1 MNNDETGI
9 DTIVLGSSKD
19 DDTITLSDI
28 FNFDNNDTITL
39 TDYNYNS
46 PLSTSLSTDYSYSA
60 TLGTPT
66 SITSGGS
73 GATLTTTTGGGLLW
87 NNPTYTATAS
97 PYTYTTGAPG
107 TISAGGNWTTY
118 NNQPQVLKVS
128 GNAEFE
134 GEVTIKGVKLDERLT
149 AIEERLGI
157 LRPNN
162 DLEGKW
168 EKLKKL
174 GEEYRKLEQ
183 EILEGEN
190 IWNMLKK

>member
-1 MNNDETGI
+1 MIDNGESI
-9 DTIVLGSSKD
+9 DTIVLGGS
-19 DDTITLSDI
+19 T
-28 FNFDNNDTITL
+28 NDTINL
-39 TDYNYNS
+39 TGWDS

-73 GATLTTTTGGGLLW
+73 GATLTTTAGGGLMW
-87 NNPTYTATAS
+87 GNVGT
-97 PYTYTTGAPG
+97 PYTYTNQTTGW
-107 TISAGGNWTTY
+107 NTY
-118 NNQPQVLKVS
+118 SQPSIMKVECD
-128 GNAEFE
+128 AEFK
-134 GEVTIKGVKLDERLT
+134 GEVTIKGVKLDDRLT

-168 EKLKKL
+168 EKLKAL

-190 IWNMLKK
+190 IWDMLKK

>member
-1 MNNDETGI
+1 MNEDSYGT
-9 DTIVLGSSKD
+9 DTIVLGGSTK
-19 DDTITLSDI
+19 DDTITLTGWD
-28 FNFDNNDTITL
+28 
-39 TDYNYNS
+39 S

-66 SITSGGS
+66 SITSGGT
-73 GATLTTTTGGGLLW
+73 GATAGGGGGSLSTTITGGGGSLMW
-87 NNPTYTATAS
+87 GGTGITAS
-97 PYTYTTGAPG
+97 PSVYTNQTTG
-107 TISAGGNWTTY
+107 WTAY
-118 NNQPQVLKVS
+118 NQPSIMKVECD
-128 GNAEFE
+128 AEFK
-134 GEVTIKGVKLDERLT
+134 GEVTIKGVKLDDRLT

-168 EKLKKL
+168 EKLKAL

-190 IWNMLKK
+190 IWDILKK

>member
-1 MNNDETGI
+1 MIDDEDGI
-9 DTIVLGSSKD
+9 DTIVLGGSM
-19 DDTITLSDI
+19 
-28 FNFDNNDTITL
+28 NDTINL
-39 TDYNYNS
+39 TGWDS

-66 SITSGGS
+66 SINSGGS
-73 GATLTTTTGGGLLW
+73 GATLTTTTGGGLMW
-87 NNPTYTATAS
+87 GNVGT
-97 PYTYTTGAPG
+97 PYTYTGAPG
-107 TISAGGNWTTY
+107 TISSGGNWTTY
-118 NNQPQVLKVS
+118 NNQPQVLKVT

-134 GEVTIKGVKLDERLT
+134 GEVTIRGVKLDDRLT

-168 EKLKKL
+168 EKLKAL

-183 EILEGEN
+183 EILEGES
-190 IWNMLKK
+190 IWATLKK

>member
-1 MNNDETGI
+1 MIDNGESI
-9 DTIVLGSSKD
+9 DTIVLGGAED
-19 DDTITLSDI
+19 
-28 FNFDNNDTITL
+28 NDTITL
-39 TDYNYNS
+39 TGWDS
-46 PLSTSLSTDYSYSA
+46 LSTSLSTDYTYSA

-73 GATLTTTTGGGLLW
+73 GATLTTTTGGGGGSLMW
-87 NNPTYTATAS
+87 GNVGT
-97 PYTYTTGAPG
+97 PYTVPG

-118 NNQPQVLKVS
+118 NNQPSIMKVECD
-128 GNAEFE
+128 AEFK
-134 GEVTIKGVKLDERLT
+134 GEVTIRGVKLDDRLT

-168 EKLKKL
+168 EKLKAL

-190 IWNMLKK
+190 IWDILKK

>member
-1 MNNDETGI
+1 MIDNEGI
-9 DTIVLGSSKD
+9 DTIVLGGSKD
-19 DDTITLSDI
+19 DDTITLTGWD
-28 FNFDNNDTITL
+28 
-39 TDYNYNS
+39 S

-73 GATLTTTTGGGLLW
+73 GATLTTTTGGGLMW
-87 NNPTYTATAS
+87 GNVGT
-97 PYTYTTGAPG
+97 PYTYTGAPG
-107 TISAGGNWTTY
+107 TLTSAGGNWTTY
-118 NNQPQVLKVS
+118 NQPSIMRVE
-128 GNAEFE
+128 GDAEFK
-134 GEVTIKGVKLDERLT
+134 GEVTIKGVKLDDRLT

-168 EKLKKL
+168 EKLKAL

-183 EILEGEN
+183 EILEGES
-190 IWNMLKK
+190 IWATLKK